1 MVQDSLQLMDASH
14 ASHFFRKQTTQQPPN
29 PRHLDNVPRWQ
40 GDGGDRTSPPSC
52 ADHVQTES
60 TSKTIRTLR
69 ASTMAAVC
77 ICRRVFFCAQKRSFE
92 GKENIDG
99 GGHGRTRTDRQRR
112 PGDAPN
118 PKGSIDSSHRSSPSA
133 RQYREGNGSG
143 ICLFPQHLINKERET
158 QLAISVYCI
167 PHWLVRSPITPCGEV
182 IDPYFTPNTVPP
194 RSESSG
200 ERGAHFT
207 QCGQAHSNKPDGR

>member
-1 MVQDSLQLMDASH
+1 
-14 ASHFFRKQTTQQPPN
+14 
-29 PRHLDNVPRWQ
+29 
-40 GDGGDRTSPPSC
+40 
-52 ADHVQTES
+52 
-60 TSKTIRTLR
+60 
-69 ASTMAAVC
+69 MAAVC
-77 ICRRVFFCAQKRSFE
+77 ICRRVFFCAQNALLRGRRISTAE
-92 GKENIDG
+92 DTA
-99 GGHGRTRTDRQRR
+99 GHG
-112 PGDAPN
+112 P
-118 PKGSIDSSHRSSPSA
+118 IDSAGPATPPIQKDQSTAPIDQACQLVNTERGTALASA
-133 RQYREGNGSG
+133 F
-143 ICLFPQHLINKERET
+143 FPQHLINKERET